1 MAVGVIVHAE
11 NPLESLP
18 LDEARSIFCG
28 EVKKWPPVRGVAA
41 PMHVLGLPQT
51 SPITQLL
58 REKLALTPALS
69 QGERGAGTVTP
80 KLSQGERVTAAPKAL
95 RFTAQADSEKVLLAV
110 ARDPAAIG
118 FVDLGRLPAK
128 EKSVKLV
135 RIVSQAS
142 GKQGGHAAAISADG
156 LPEDYPLARTL
167 TLSVSPSASRTAIDF
182 AEFLTREHC
191 KETIARHNLLP
202 PLHAPDPSQFAKA
215 ALPRRN
221 DPQIQLASAN
231 CAASVSAGRP
241 RCRAGQA
248 AGEDRDASRESGT
261 RSFGAGRHAQGAR
274 GRSGRAVRIRGR
286 IGGGKRASAGAVRS
300 AVAVRQ
306 SSGLDRVGRC
316 RGGRFGHRG
325 GLAERVETEEE
336 AALKVDQSP

>member
-1 MAVGVIVHAE
+1 MTCDLASGADVLKDLALEFSKAKAAVRLKFQKAATREEAVQRLATGETELLLTDGGRMKDEGGRMKDGGGNSEGGNIRSIELGRMAVGVIVHAE

-41 PMHVLGLPQT
+41 PMHVLGLPQA

-80 KLSQGERVTAAPKAL
+80 RLSQGERVTASPKAL

-135 RIVSQAS
+135 RIVSAGIGQ
-142 GKQGGHAAAISADG
+142 
-156 LPEDYPLARTL
+156 T
-167 TLSVSPSASRTAIDF
+167 
-182 AEFLTREHC
+182 
-191 KETIARHNLLP
+191 
-202 PLHAPDPSQFAKA
+202 
-215 ALPRRN
+215 
-221 DPQIQLASAN
+221 
-231 CAASVSAGRP
+231 GRP
-241 RCRAGQA
+241 RGGTLRRCA
-248 AGEDRDASRESGT
+248 AGRLSLGP
-261 RSFGAGRHAQGAR
+261 HAHAER
-274 GRSGRAVRIRGR
+274 
-286 IGGGKRASAGAVRS
+286 
-300 AVAVRQ
+300 
-306 SSGLDRVGRC
+306 
-316 RGGRFGHRG
+316 
-325 GLAERVETEEE
+325 LAERQP
-336 AALKVDQSP
+336 DR